1 MAVKDTAFC
10 PKKTLNLKG
19 KILDLSYPVVMGI
32 LNVTPDSFY
41 SGSRHQDEMDILYK
55 AGDMLTDGATLL
67 DIGGYSSR
75 PGAEEITVEEELN
88 RVVPAISAII
98 REFPD
103 ALISVDT
110 FRSSVAKKAVEAGA
124 AMINDISAGTLDTEM
139 FDTVAALKV
148 PYILMHMR
156 GTPQSM
162 QGMTDYNNLLL
173 EVIRFLQERI
183 SLLKEKNVCDI
194 ILDPGF
200 GFSKTLDQNYEL
212 LRQLRYFSML
222 DHPVLAGMSRK
233 SMIYKRLNT
242 SSEEALNG
250 TTTLN
255 AIALMNHVS
264 ILRVHDV
271 KEAVE
276 AITLFKTTYN

>member
-19 KILDLSYPVVMGI
+19 RMLDVSYPVVMGI
-32 LNVTPDSFY
+32 INITPDSFFE
-41 SGSRHQDEMDILYK
+41 GSRHQNEMDLLYT
-55 AGDMLTDGATLL
+55 AGDMMTDGATLL
-67 DIGGYSSR
+67 DLGGYSSR
-75 PGAEEITVEEELN
+75 PGAENVSVDEEIA
-88 RVVPAISAII
+88 RVVPAIAAI

-110 FRSSVAKKAVEAGA
+110 YRAAVAKAAVEAGA
-124 AMINDISAGTLDTEM
+124 VMINDISGGSLDADM
-139 FDTVAALKV
+139 FDTVAELKV

-156 GTPQSM
+156 GNPQTMQSM
-162 QGMTDYNNLLL
+162 TEYNNLLL
-173 EVIRFLQERI
+173 DILRDLQEKI
-183 SLLKEKNVCDI
+183 FLLKEKKVRDI
-194 ILDPGF
+194 IVDPGF

-212 LRQLRYFSML
+212 LRELRYFTLL

-233 SMIYKRLNT
+233 SMIYKTLNT

-250 TTTLN
+250 TTTVN
-255 AIALMNHVS
+255 SIALMNHVS

-276 AITLFKTTYN
+276 AVTLFKTTYN